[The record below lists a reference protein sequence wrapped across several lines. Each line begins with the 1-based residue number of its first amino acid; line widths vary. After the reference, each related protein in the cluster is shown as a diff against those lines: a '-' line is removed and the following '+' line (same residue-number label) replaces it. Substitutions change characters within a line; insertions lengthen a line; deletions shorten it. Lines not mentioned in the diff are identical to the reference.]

1 MMNVFA
7 SGNNCGGQTEPC
19 NTGNTLTHNQKQQEM
34 KKSSKR
40 IINREIGRAHV

>member
-19 NTGNTLTHNQKQQEM
+19 NTGNTLTHNQKQSTRDE
-34 KKSSKR
+34 KKL
-40 IINREIGRAHV
+40 